1 MRGMANNRSK
11 NIASKTL
18 WLLLTLIACQS
29 FVARQTKE
37 QKATA
42 AMQKCQQLLDKDD
55 VLAAG
60 DCYGTA
66 IIANPESATEISKT
80 GEEAF
85 YKKCVE
91 LHDKRNYKQA
101 IICFDATTALKPEA
115 ANVYFLLAD
124 SYYQY
129 NKISD
134 NGTTD
139 LLDRAEESVQKAL
152 QIRSQSAAT
161 HGLYGQILEAKNELR
176 QAAEQYRQ
184 AIKLDSKTFDYWI
197 MLAVTQ
203 EKLGDDS
210 SAISSYYQ
218 VLQIDPNQSIALY
231 NSAKLYEKAGDIDEA
246 IAAYEKLLET
256 RTNYDD
262 AEQRLKLLKDDRA
275 IIQRQSKSKTGLGV
289 SKPKN

>member
-1 MRGMANNRSK
+1 
-11 NIASKTL
+11 
-18 WLLLTLIACQS
+18 
-29 FVARQTKE
+29 
-37 QKATA
+37 
-42 AMQKCQQLLDKDD
+42 
-55 VLAAG
+55 
-60 DCYGTA
+60 
-66 IIANPESATEISKT
+66 
-80 GEEAF
+80 
-85 YKKCVE
+85 
-91 LHDKRNYKQA
+91 
-101 IICFDATTALKPEA
+101 
-115 ANVYFLLAD
+115 
-124 SYYQY
+124 
-129 NKISD
+129 
-134 NGTTD
+134 
-139 LLDRAEESVQKAL
+139 
-152 QIRSQSAAT
+152 
-161 HGLYGQILEAKNELR
+161 
-176 QAAEQYRQ
+176 
-184 AIKLDSKTFDYWI
+184 